1 MRDSGPVTVGSEGV
15 VLARLCRP
23 VSDRPTRLAVV
34 SDAHVATRAE
44 GTDKMFHTTEDRL
57 RAVVRR
63 LNAAEP
69 APDLVLFNGDLT
81 KDGEPWNFER
91 FDGIVADL
99 EAPFVAAPGNHDVPK
114 EFDDHETPPLSA
126 FEDRYA
132 PEPLPFVRRVGGVD
146 LVVLDSATS
155 PDGSLADGHRGAL
168 SRSQIDWLDIT
179 LEGLENPVVA
189 LHHNLLPVLPRSV
202 GNLAFRRVY
211 SLRNRAEVMNILQ
224 EHNVPAVLTA
234 HHHIPDVERVGGVTE
249 VTGPPA
255 CSYPQAHLFLDVNK
269 KGTTVRLVPHADEEE
284 QREAYDAFSSAAN
297 ARRRFAGVAAAKLR
311 GAPLVED
318 APRMPKSAEPTD

>member
-15 VLARLCRP
+15 VLARLRRP

-81 KDGEPWNFER
+81 KDGETWNFER

-126 FEDRYA
+126 FEDSYA
-132 PEPLPFVRRVGGVD
+132 PEPLPFVRRFGGLD
-146 LVVLDSATS
+146 LVVLDSATF

-168 SRSQIDWLDIT
+168 SPSQLGWLEET
-179 LEGLENPVVA
+179 LGKLDNPVVA
-189 LHHNLLPVLPRSV
+189 LHHNVLPVLPKTV

-211 SLRNRAEVMNILQ
+211 SLYNRSEVLGVL
-224 EHNVPAVLTA
+224 EDHGVPLVLTG

-249 VTGPPA
+249 VTAPPA
-255 CSYPQAHLFLDVNK
+255 CSYPQAHLVVDVNR
-269 KGTTVRLVPHADEEE
+269 KGTTVRLVTHADEEE
-284 QREAYDAFSSAAN
+284 QREAYDALSSASN
-297 ARRRFAGVAAAKLR
+297 VRRRFAGVAAAKLR
-311 GAPLVED
+311 GAPLLKD
-318 APRMPKSAEPTD
+318 APTRRKAAEPTD